1 MANWT
6 VASHSVSIL
15 DGASVSADFEFDL
28 VISNIVNGVY
38 TGYDL
43 SADNFKIG
51 NASQGSGSTVLEN
64 TWTGGNVDTG
74 IAKVVFSD
82 IGTAGDPANTVNAKV
97 FTGAFDAN
105 VNTQELFVDIDER
118 PSPAG
123 PDAVRPRSVYLMA
136 QWERVNVGG
145 AQPQSVT
152 VMDLPGS
159 LLGMGKALSTETSL
173 DTGDSSG
180 TTKYAFSGTVDE
192 GKSTIVSHIT
202 FTAQGN
208 HFYKFEPT
216 VSFLNLGEYSND
228 YNSEV
233 ECTRTNG
240 YISSFVVKTYYSPS
254 ALASGSTEELEQLGH
269 TMSINY
275 QLAAKTTALTN
286 RITGVGYSRAVS
298 SDAQEGVVRVTGT
311 ANTKFKFK
319 LTRSDGSF
327 YSFNAKSFDATP
339 IAYRTL
345 ETDST
350 GIKNVYYSL
359 PRTTGDNQIYT
370 VEIIGDADSGS
381 TLAAG
386 LSEQHYFTK
395 YGTKTLTIIPTT
407 ADASLYGDL
416 PGNVT
421 ITRPVYYTGSRH
433 SRSKYVSVTATG
445 GTAGA
450 SNVNITLEKPNQ
462 NIYAGMIASA
472 ISGTNIIPHNTT
484 VVRQVREGVIK
495 LSNAVTLAAGTEI
508 TFTDGKSDHVPFSF
522 TVVPNAAGDALS
534 VNSDFERDRFKAI
547 GGLAQVNILTNGA
560 PDGKTIT
567 LDNVTGLAVGM
578 PVSGSNV
585 SKDSDGQAPVI
596 TSIINTTQVTVSV
609 AQDAVQDK
617 TFLTF
622 SSSSLG
628 SSKLEIIDAVVSDS
642 NIVIQ
647 GYIRAGRI
655 DTSASLPLHLDN
667 IITVT

>member
-6 VASHSVSIL
+6 VASDSRSEL
-15 DGASVSADFEFDL
+15 DGASVSANTEFDL
-28 VISNIVNGVY
+28 VISNIVNGIY
-38 TGYDL
+38 TGYNL

-51 NASQGSGSTVLEN
+51 GASQGSGSAELEN

-97 FTGAFDAN
+97 FTGAFDADA
-105 VNTQELFVDIDER
+105 NTQELFVDIDER

-123 PDAVRPRSVYLMA
+123 PDTVRPRSVYLTA
-136 QWERVNVGG
+136 QWERVSPG
-145 AQPQSVT
+145 QSVT
-152 VMDLPGS
+152 VLDLPSS
-159 LLGMGKALSTETSL
+159 LLGMGKALSTETVL
-173 DTGDSSG
+173 DSGSTSG
-180 TTKYAFSGTVDE
+180 TTKYAFSGSVDE
-192 GKSTIVSHIT
+192 GKSTIVSHVT
-202 FTAQGN
+202 FTASGTY
-208 HFYKFEPT
+208 FYKFEPT

-254 ALASGSTEELEQLGH
+254 TLASGSNEELEELGH

-275 QLAAKTTALTN
+275 ELAARTIALTN
-286 RITGVGYSRAVS
+286 KITGVGYSKIVS
-298 SDAQEGVVRVTGT
+298 SEAQEGVVKVTGT

-327 YSFNAKSFDATP
+327 YSFNAKSFNATP
-339 IAYRTL
+339 IVYRTF
-345 ETDST
+345 ETDSA

-359 PRTTGDNQIYT
+359 PRTTGDNQTYT

-386 LSEQHYFTK
+386 LSEKHYFTK
-395 YGTKTLTIIPTT
+395 YGTKTLTITPTT

-421 ITRPVYYTGSRH
+421 ITRPAYYTESRH
-433 SRSKYVSVTATG
+433 SRPKYVSVTATG

-472 ISGTNIIPHNTT
+472 ISGANIIPHNTT

-522 TVVPNAAGDALS
+522 TVVPNSSGDALS
-534 VNSDFERDRFKAI
+534 INSGFAASRALAIAGLGDVEISTSGSVNERE
-547 GGLAQVNILTNGA
+547 
-560 PDGKTIT
+560 IT

-578 PVSGSNV
+578 KVSGANV
-585 SKDSDGQAPVI
+585 SKDLYGENPVI
-596 TSIINTTQVTVSV
+596 TSIDGTTRVIVNV
-609 AQDAVQDK
+609 AQNAVKDNAL
-617 TFLTF
+617 LTF

-628 SSKLEIIDAVVSDS
+628 SSRLEFIDAVVSGS
-642 NIVIQ
+642 NIVIK
-647 GYIRAGRI
+647 GYVRAGRI
-655 DTSASLPLHLDN
+655 DKSASLPLHLDN
-667 IITVT
+667 IITVA

>member
-6 VASHSVSIL
+6 VASDSVSKL
-15 DGASVSADFEFDL
+15 HGASVSANTEFDL

-51 NASQGSGSTVLEN
+51 GASQGSGSTVLEN

-97 FTGAFDAN
+97 FTGAFNAN
-105 VNTQELFVDIDER
+105 VDTQELFVDIDER

-123 PDAVRPRSVYLMA
+123 PDAVRPRSVYLTA
-136 QWERVNVGG
+136 QWERVSPG
-145 AQPQSVT
+145 QSVT
-152 VMDLPGS
+152 VLDLPSS
-159 LLGMGKALSTETSL
+159 LLGMGKALSTETVL
-173 DTGDSSG
+173 DNGSTSG
-180 TTKYAFSGTVDE
+180 TTKYAFSGSVDE

-202 FTAQGN
+202 FTASGAY
-208 HFYKFEPT
+208 FYKFEPT

-275 QLAAKTTALTN
+275 ELTARTTALTN
-286 RITGVGYSRAVS
+286 KITGVGYSKSAPSQAR
-298 SDAQEGVVRVTGT
+298 EGVVRVTGT
-311 ANTKFKFK
+311 PSTKFKLK
-319 LTRSDGSF
+319 LTRDDGYF
-327 YSFNAKSFDATP
+327 YSFSTKSFNTTP
-339 IAYRTL
+339 SAFRAL

-359 PRTTGDNQIYT
+359 PETAGENQTYTIEIAGD
-370 VEIIGDADSGS
+370 EDSGS
-381 TLAAG
+381 TLVSG

-395 YGTKTLTIIPTT
+395 YGTRTLTITPTT
-407 ADASLYGDL
+407 ADASLYGTL
-416 PGNVT
+416 PANVA
-421 ITRPVYYTGSRH
+421 ITRPIEYIGSKY
-433 SRSKYVSVTATG
+433 SRPKYVSVTVLG

-450 SNVNITLEKPNQ
+450 SNVNVTLKKPNP
-462 NIYAGMIASA
+462 NIYAGMIVTA
-472 ISGTNIIPHNTT
+472 ISGSNVIPHNTT

-508 TFTDGKSDHVPFSF
+508 TFTDGKSEHVAFSF
-522 TVVPNAAGDALS
+522 TIPPNSTPDALS
-534 VNSDFERDRFKAI
+534 VSSGFAAGRTRSVA
-547 GGLAQVNILTNGA
+547 GLAQVGILTNGSGF
-560 PDGKTIT
+560 DRNIT

-578 PVSGSNV
+578 KIKGTNV
-585 SKDSDGQAPVI
+585 SKGVNGEDPLITGIVNATTITADVSQAAV
-596 TSIINTTQVTVSV
+596 TDNTL
-609 AQDAVQDK
+609 
-617 TFLTF
+617 LTF
-622 SSSSLG
+622 HPVSIG
-628 SSKLEIIDAVVSDS
+628 SSKLDFINAVKVGS

-647 GYIRAGRI
+647 GYVKVGTIEK
-655 DTSASLPLHLDN
+655 SASLPLHLDN
-667 IITVT
+667 IITVA

>member
-6 VASHSVSIL
+6 VASHSLSIL
-15 DGASVSADFEFDL
+15 DGASVSADSEFDL

-51 NASQGSGSTVLEN
+51 GASQGSGSTVLEN

-97 FTGAFDAN
+97 LTGAFDAA
-105 VNTQELFVDIDER
+105 VAIQELFIDIDER
-118 PSPAG
+118 PSPRG
-123 PDAVRPRSVYLMA
+123 PAAARARPVYLTA
-136 QWERVNVGG
+136 QWERVSPG
-145 AQPQSVT
+145 QT
-152 VMDLPGS
+152 VAVLDLPGS
-159 LLGMGKALSTETSL
+159 LLGMGKALSTETVL
-173 DTGDSSG
+173 DNGSTSG
-180 TTKYAFSGTVDE
+180 TTKYAFSGSVDE

-202 FTAQGN
+202 FTASGTY
-208 HFYKFEPT
+208 FYKFEPT
-216 VSFLNLGEYSND
+216 VSFFNLGEYSND

-254 ALASGSTEELEQLGH
+254 TLASGSTEELEQLGH

-275 QLAAKTTALTN
+275 QLAAKTIALTN
-286 RITGVGYSRAVS
+286 RITGVGYSKTVS

-311 ANTKFKFK
+311 ANTKFKFR

-327 YSFNAKSFDATP
+327 YSFNAKSFNATP

-350 GIKNVYYSL
+350 GMKNVYYSL
-359 PRTTGDNQIYT
+359 PRTTGDNQVYT
-370 VEIIGDADSGS
+370 IEIIGDADSGS

-395 YGTKTLTIIPTT
+395 YGTKTLTITPTT

-433 SRSKYVSVTATG
+433 SRPKYVSVTATG
-445 GTAGA
+445 GTAGV

-472 ISGTNIIPHNTT
+472 ISGANIIPHNTT

-522 TVVPNAAGDALS
+522 TVVPNGSGDALS
-534 VNSDFERDRFKAI
+534 VNSGFAATRALAI
-547 GGLAQVNILTNGA
+547 AGLDDVEILTNGSA
-560 PDGKTIT
+560 SERDVT

-578 PVSGSNV
+578 KVSGSNV
-585 SKDSDGQAPVI
+585 SKDIYGENPVI
-596 TSIINTTQVTVSV
+596 TSITGTNRVTVNVSQNAV
-609 AQDAVQDK
+609 KDNAQ
-617 TFLTF
+617 LSF

-628 SSKLEIIDAVVSDS
+628 SSRLEFVDAVVSGS

-667 IITVT
+667 IITVA

>member
-15 DGASVSADFEFDL
+15 DGASVGANSEFDL
-28 VISNIVNGVY
+28 VISNVIDGVY
-38 TGYDL
+38 TGYNL

-51 NASQGSGSTVLEN
+51 GATQGTGSTVLGN
-64 TWTGGNVDTG
+64 TWTGGNVDSG

-82 IGTAGDPANTVNAKV
+82 LGTAGDPANTVNAKV
-97 FTGAFDAN
+97 FTEAFNADADI
-105 VNTQELFVDIDER
+105 QELFVDIDER

-123 PDAVRPRSVYLMA
+123 PDAVRPRSVYLTA
-136 QWERVNVGG
+136 QWERVSPG
-145 AQPQSVT
+145 QSVT
-152 VMDLPGS
+152 VLDLPSS
-159 LLGMGKALSTETSL
+159 LLGMGKALSTETVL
-173 DTGDSSG
+173 DNGSTSG
-180 TTKYAFSGTVDE
+180 TTKYAFSGSVDE

-202 FTAQGN
+202 FTASGAY
-208 HFYKFEPT
+208 FYKFEPT

-286 RITGVGYSRAVS
+286 RITGVGYSKNAPS
-298 SDAQEGVVRVTGT
+298 NAQEGVVRVTGT
-311 ANTKFKFK
+311 ANTKFKLK
-319 LTRSDGSF
+319 LTRGDGYF
-327 YSFNAKSFDATP
+327 YSFTSKSFSTEP
-339 IAYRTL
+339 SMYKVF

-359 PRTTGDNQIYT
+359 PETVGDNQTYT
-370 VEIIGDADSGS
+370 VNIIGDTDSGS
-381 TLAAG
+381 TLASG
-386 LSEQHYFTK
+386 VSEQNNFTK
-395 YGTKTLTIIPTT
+395 YGTKTLTITPTT
-407 ADASLYGDL
+407 ADSSLYGAL
-416 PGNVT
+416 PANIT
-421 ITRPVYYTGSRH
+421 ITRPTEYTGSKY
-433 SRSKYVSVTATG
+433 SRPKYISIAAKG
-445 GTAGA
+445 GTAGV
-450 SNVNITLEKPNQ
+450 SNVNITLQKPNP
-462 NIYAGMIASA
+462 NIYAGMIVSG
-472 ISGTNIIPHNTT
+472 ISGTNVIPHNTT

-495 LSNAVTLAAGTEI
+495 LSNAVTLATGTEI

-534 VNSDFERDRFKAI
+534 VNSGFAAGRFKAI

-560 PDGKTIT
+560 PDGRKIT

-578 PVSGSNV
+578 SVSGSNV
-585 SKDSDGQAPVI
+585 SKDSDSQAPVI

-609 AQDAVQDK
+609 AQDAVQDN
-617 TFLTF
+617 TLLTF

-628 SSKLEIIDAVVSDS
+628 PSKLEIIDAVVSDP

-647 GYIRAGRI
+647 GYVKAGRI
-655 DTSASLPLHLDN
+655 QTSASLPLHLDN

>member
-6 VASHSVSIL
+6 VASDSRSEL
-15 DGASVSADFEFDL
+15 DGASVSANTEFDL
-28 VISNIVNGVY
+28 VISNIVNGIY
-38 TGYDL
+38 TGYNL

-51 NASQGSGSTVLEN
+51 GASQGSGSAELEN

-97 FTGAFDAN
+97 FTGAFDADA
-105 VNTQELFVDIDER
+105 NTQELFVDIDER

-123 PDAVRPRSVYLMA
+123 PDTVRPRSVYLTA
-136 QWERVNVGG
+136 QWERVSPG
-145 AQPQSVT
+145 QSVT
-152 VMDLPGS
+152 VLDLPSS
-159 LLGMGKALSTETSL
+159 LLGMGKALSTETVL
-173 DTGDSSG
+173 DSGSTSG
-180 TTKYAFSGTVDE
+180 TTKYAFSGSVDE
-192 GKSTIVSHIT
+192 GKSTIVSHVT
-202 FTAQGN
+202 FTASGTY
-208 HFYKFEPT
+208 FYKFEPT

-254 ALASGSTEELEQLGH
+254 TLASGSNEELEELGH

-275 QLAAKTTALTN
+275 ELAARTIALTN
-286 RITGVGYSRAVS
+286 KITGVGYSKIVS
-298 SDAQEGVVRVTGT
+298 SEAQEGVVKVTGT

-327 YSFNAKSFDATP
+327 YSFNAKSFNATP
-339 IAYRTL
+339 IVYRTF
-345 ETDST
+345 ETDSA

-359 PRTTGDNQIYT
+359 PRTTGDNQTYT

-386 LSEQHYFTK
+386 LSEKHYFTK
-395 YGTKTLTIIPTT
+395 YGTKTLTITPTT

-421 ITRPVYYTGSRH
+421 ITRPAYYTESRH
-433 SRSKYVSVTATG
+433 SRPKYVSVTATG

-472 ISGTNIIPHNTT
+472 ISGANIIPHNTT

-522 TVVPNAAGDALS
+522 TVVPNSSGDALS
-534 VNSDFERDRFKAI
+534 INSGFAASRALAIAGLGDVEISTSGSVNERE
-547 GGLAQVNILTNGA
+547 
-560 PDGKTIT
+560 IT

-578 PVSGSNV
+578 KVSGANV
-585 SKDSDGQAPVI
+585 SKDIYGENPVI
-596 TSIINTTQVTVSV
+596 TSIDGTTRVTVNV
-609 AQDAVQDK
+609 AQNAVKDNAL
-617 TFLTF
+617 LTF

-628 SSKLEIIDAVVSDS
+628 SSRLEFIDAVVSGS
-642 NIVIQ
+642 NIVIK
-647 GYIRAGRI
+647 GYVRAGRI
-655 DTSASLPLHLDN
+655 DKSASLPLHLDN
-667 IITVT
+667 IITVA

>member
-6 VASHSVSIL
+6 VASDSRSEL
-15 DGASVSADFEFDL
+15 DGASVSANTEFDL
-28 VISNIVNGVY
+28 VISNIVNGIY
-38 TGYDL
+38 TGYNL

-51 NASQGSGSTVLEN
+51 GASQGSGSAELEN

-97 FTGAFDAN
+97 FTGAFDADA
-105 VNTQELFVDIDER
+105 NTQELFVDIDER

-123 PDAVRPRSVYLMA
+123 PDTVRPRSVYLTA
-136 QWERVNVGG
+136 QWERVSPG
-145 AQPQSVT
+145 QSVT
-152 VMDLPGS
+152 VLDLPSS
-159 LLGMGKALSTETSL
+159 LLGMGKALSTETVL
-173 DTGDSSG
+173 DSGSTSG
-180 TTKYAFSGTVDE
+180 TTKYAFSGSVDE
-192 GKSTIVSHIT
+192 GKSTIVSHVT
-202 FTAQGN
+202 FTASGTY
-208 HFYKFEPT
+208 FYKFEPT

-254 ALASGSTEELEQLGH
+254 TLASGSNEELEELGH

-275 QLAAKTTALTN
+275 ELAARTIALTN
-286 RITGVGYSRAVS
+286 KITGVGYSKIVS
-298 SDAQEGVVRVTGT
+298 SEAQEGVVKVTGT

-327 YSFNAKSFDATP
+327 YSFNAKSFNATP
-339 IAYRTL
+339 IVYRTF
-345 ETDST
+345 ETDSA

-359 PRTTGDNQIYT
+359 PRTTGDNQTYT

-386 LSEQHYFTK
+386 LSEKHYFTK
-395 YGTKTLTIIPTT
+395 YGTKTLTITPTT

-421 ITRPVYYTGSRH
+421 ITRPAYYTESRH
-433 SRSKYVSVTATG
+433 SRPKYVSVTATG

-472 ISGTNIIPHNTT
+472 ISGANIIPHNTT

-522 TVVPNAAGDALS
+522 TVVPNSSGDALS
-534 VNSDFERDRFKAI
+534 INSGFAASRALAIAGLGDVEISTSGSVNERE
-547 GGLAQVNILTNGA
+547 
-560 PDGKTIT
+560 IT

-578 PVSGSNV
+578 KVSGANV
-585 SKDSDGQAPVI
+585 SKDLYGENPVI
-596 TSIINTTQVTVSV
+596 TSIDGTTRVTVNV
-609 AQDAVQDK
+609 AQNAVKDNAL
-617 TFLTF
+617 LTF

-628 SSKLEIIDAVVSDS
+628 SSRLEFIDAVVSGS
-642 NIVIQ
+642 NIVIK
-647 GYIRAGRI
+647 GYVRAGRI
-655 DTSASLPLHLDN
+655 DKSASLPLHLDN
-667 IITVT
+667 IITVA

>member
-6 VASHSVSIL
+6 VASDSRSEL
-15 DGASVSADFEFDL
+15 DGASVSANTEFDL
-28 VISNIVNGVY
+28 VISNIVNGIY
-38 TGYDL
+38 TGYNL

-51 NASQGSGSTVLEN
+51 GASQGSGSAELEN

-97 FTGAFDAN
+97 FTGAFDADA
-105 VNTQELFVDIDER
+105 NTQELFVDIDER

-123 PDAVRPRSVYLMA
+123 PDTVRPRSVYLTA
-136 QWERVNVGG
+136 QWERVFPG
-145 AQPQSVT
+145 QSVT
-152 VMDLPGS
+152 VLDLPSS
-159 LLGMGKALSTETSL
+159 LLGMGKALSTETVL
-173 DTGDSSG
+173 DSGSTSG
-180 TTKYAFSGTVDE
+180 TTKYAFSGSVDE
-192 GKSTIVSHIT
+192 GKSTIVSHVT
-202 FTAQGN
+202 FTASGTY
-208 HFYKFEPT
+208 FYKFEPT

-254 ALASGSTEELEQLGH
+254 TLASGSNEELEELGH

-275 QLAAKTTALTN
+275 ELAARTIALTN
-286 RITGVGYSRAVS
+286 KITGVGYSKIVS
-298 SDAQEGVVRVTGT
+298 SEAQEGVVKVTGT

-327 YSFNAKSFDATP
+327 YSFNAKSFNATP
-339 IAYRTL
+339 IVYRTF
-345 ETDST
+345 ETDSA

-359 PRTTGDNQIYT
+359 PRTTGDNQTYT

-386 LSEQHYFTK
+386 LSEKHYFTK
-395 YGTKTLTIIPTT
+395 YGTKTLTITPTT

-421 ITRPVYYTGSRH
+421 ITRPAYYTESRH
-433 SRSKYVSVTATG
+433 SRPKYVSVTATG

-472 ISGTNIIPHNTT
+472 ISGANIIPHNTT

-522 TVVPNAAGDALS
+522 TVVPNSSGDALS
-534 VNSDFERDRFKAI
+534 INSGFAASRALAIAGLSDVEISTSGSVNERE
-547 GGLAQVNILTNGA
+547 
-560 PDGKTIT
+560 IT

-578 PVSGSNV
+578 KVSGANV
-585 SKDSDGQAPVI
+585 SKDLYGENPVI
-596 TSIINTTQVTVSV
+596 TSIDGTTRVIVNV
-609 AQDAVQDK
+609 AQNAVKDNAL
-617 TFLTF
+617 LTF

-628 SSKLEIIDAVVSDS
+628 SSRLEFIDAVVSGS
-642 NIVIQ
+642 NIVIK
-647 GYIRAGRI
+647 GYVRAGRI
-655 DTSASLPLHLDN
+655 DKSASLPLHLDN
-667 IITVT
+667 IITVA

>member
-6 VASHSVSIL
+6 VASDSVSIL
-15 DGASVSADFEFDL
+15 HGASVSANTEFDL

-51 NASQGSGSTVLEN
+51 GASQGSGSTVLEN

-82 IGTAGDPANTVNAKV
+82 IGTAGDPANTVEAKV
-97 FTGAFDAN
+97 FTGAFDAD

-118 PSPAG
+118 PSPRG
-123 PDAVRPRSVYLMA
+123 PAAVRPRPVYLMA

-145 AQPQSVT
+145 TQPQSVT
-152 VMDLPGS
+152 VMDLPSS

-173 DTGDSSG
+173 DTGSTSG
-180 TTKYAFSGTVDE
+180 TTKYAFSGSVDE

-202 FTAQGN
+202 FTASGT

-216 VSFLNLGEYSND
+216 VSFFNLGEYSND

-240 YISSFVVKTYYSPS
+240 YISSFVVKTYYSPN

-275 QLAAKTTALTN
+275 ELTARTTALTN

-311 ANTKFKFK
+311 ANTKFKFR

-327 YSFNAKSFDATP
+327 YSFNAKSFNATP

-350 GIKNVYYSL
+350 GMKNVYYSL
-359 PRTTGDNQIYT
+359 PRTTGDNQVYT
-370 VEIIGDADSGS
+370 IEIIGDADYGS

-395 YGTKTLTIIPTT
+395 YGTKTLTITPTT

-522 TVVPNAAGDALS
+522 TVVPNGSGDALS
-534 VNSDFERDRFKAI
+534 VNSGFAATRALAI
-547 GGLAQVNILTNGA
+547 AGLNDVEILTNGSA
-560 PDGKTIT
+560 SEREIT

-578 PVSGSNV
+578 KVSGSNV
-585 SKDSDGQAPVI
+585 SKDIYGENPVI
-596 TSIINTTQVTVSV
+596 TSITGTNRVTVNVSQNAV
-609 AQDAVQDK
+609 KDNAQ
-617 TFLTF
+617 LTF

-628 SSKLEIIDAVVSDS
+628 SSRLEFVDAVVSGS

-667 IITVT
+667 IITVA

>member
-6 VASHSVSIL
+6 VASDSISKL
-15 DGASVSADFEFDL
+15 DGASVSADTEFDL

-38 TGYDL
+38 TGYNL

-51 NASQGSGSTVLEN
+51 SASQGSGSTVLEN
-64 TWTGGNVDTG
+64 TWTGGNVDAG

-97 FTGAFDAN
+97 FTGAFTAAAEE
-105 VNTQELFVDIDER
+105 QELFVDIDER
-118 PSPAG
+118 PSLEGPA
-123 PDAVRPRSVYLMA
+123 AVRPRSVYLTA

-145 AQPQSVT
+145 TQPQSVT
-152 VMDLPGS
+152 VMDLPSS

-173 DTGDSSG
+173 DTGNSSG

-202 FTAQGN
+202 FTAQGT

-254 ALASGSTEELEQLGH
+254 TLASGSTEELEQLGH

-275 QLAAKTTALTN
+275 ELTARTTALTN
-286 RITGVGYSRAVS
+286 KITGVGYSRAVS

-311 ANTKFKFK
+311 ANTKFKFR

-327 YSFNAKSFDATP
+327 YSFNAKSFNATP

-350 GIKNVYYSL
+350 GMKNVYYSL
-359 PRTTGDNQIYT
+359 PRTIGDNQTYT

-395 YGTKTLTIIPTT
+395 YGTKTLTITPTT
-407 ADASLYGDL
+407 ADTSLYGDL
-416 PGNVT
+416 PDNVT

-450 SNVNITLEKPNQ
+450 SNVNVTLEKPNQ

-522 TVVPNAAGDALS
+522 TVVPNSGGDALS
-534 VNSDFERDRFKAI
+534 VNSGFAAARTLAI
-547 GGLAQVNILTNGA
+547 AGLDDVEILTNGSVNERE
-560 PDGKTIT
+560 IT
-567 LDNVTGLAVGM
+567 LDNVVGLAVGM
-578 PVSGSNV
+578 KVSGSNV
-585 SKDSDGQAPVI
+585 SKDTYGENPVI
-596 TSIINTTQVTVSV
+596 TSIIDTTRVTVNV
-609 AQDAVQDK
+609 PQNAVKDNAQ
-617 TFLTF
+617 LTF
-622 SSSSLG
+622 SSRSLG
-628 SSKLEIIDAVVSDS
+628 SSRLEFIDAVVSAP

-667 IITVT
+667 IITVA

>member
-6 VASHSVSIL
+6 VASDSVSIL
-15 DGASVSADFEFDL
+15 HGTSVSANTEFDL

-51 NASQGSGSTVLEN
+51 GASQGSGSTVLEN

-97 FTGAFDAN
+97 FTGAFDADA
-105 VNTQELFVDIDER
+105 NTQELFVDIDER
-118 PSPAG
+118 PSQEGPA
-123 PDAVRPRSVYLMA
+123 AVRPRPVYLMA

-145 AQPQSVT
+145 TQPQSVT
-152 VMDLPGS
+152 VMDLPSS

-173 DTGDSSG
+173 DTGNSSG
-180 TTKYAFSGTVDE
+180 TTKYAFSGSVDE

-202 FTAQGN
+202 FTASGT

-216 VSFLNLGEYSND
+216 VSFFNLGEYSND

-254 ALASGSTEELEQLGH
+254 VLASGSTEELEQLGH

-275 QLAAKTTALTN
+275 QLAARTTALTN
-286 RITGVGYSRAVS
+286 KITGVGYSKSAPSQAR
-298 SDAQEGVVRVTGT
+298 EGVVRVTGT
-311 ANTKFKFK
+311 PSTKFKLK
-319 LTRSDGSF
+319 LTRDDGYF
-327 YSFNAKSFDATP
+327 YSFSTKSFNTTP
-339 IAYRTL
+339 SAFRAL

-359 PRTTGDNQIYT
+359 PETAGENQTYTIEIAGD
-370 VEIIGDADSGS
+370 EDSGS
-381 TLAAG
+381 TLVSG

-395 YGTKTLTIIPTT
+395 YGTRTLTITPTT
-407 ADASLYGDL
+407 ADASLYGTL
-416 PGNVT
+416 PANVA
-421 ITRPVYYTGSRH
+421 ITRPIEYTGSKY
-433 SRSKYVSVTATG
+433 SRPRYVSITVLG

-450 SNVNITLEKPNQ
+450 SNVNVTLKKPNP
-462 NIYAGMIASA
+462 NIYAGMIVTA
-472 ISGTNIIPHNTT
+472 ISGSNVIPHNTT
-484 VVRQVREGVIK
+484 VVKQVREGVIK

-522 TVVPNAAGDALS
+522 TVVPNSSGDALS
-534 VNSDFERDRFKAI
+534 VNSGFAAGRTRSVA
-547 GGLAQVNILTNGA
+547 GLAQVGILTNGSGF
-560 PDGKTIT
+560 DRNIT

-578 PVSGSNV
+578 KIKGTNV
-585 SKDSDGQAPVI
+585 SKGVNGKDPLITGIVNATTITADVSQAAV
-596 TSIINTTQVTVSV
+596 TDNTL
-609 AQDAVQDK
+609 
-617 TFLTF
+617 LTF
-622 SSSSLG
+622 HPVSIG
-628 SSKLEIIDAVVSDS
+628 SSKLDFINAVKVGS

-647 GYIRAGRI
+647 GYVKVGTIERS
-655 DTSASLPLHLDN
+655 TSLPLHLDN
-667 IITVT
+667 IITVA